1 MEYNNKPSVW
11 AGLRWPVKALIIA
24 IPIVAA
30 IWAADKFDLIPGL
43 KTDTSKDIKK
53 SDIGNEAVDSK
64 ADATGMLPVPDINDI
79 EYADM
84 GSAPE
89 LRLMNWVWFGNAGIF
104 SANGGLKTA
113 KGSLMEKY
121 GVNLKMITNNSVSD
135 MKREQLAFI
144 KEYASSNK
152 NPSGGV
158 HFVTLM
164 GDGFPAYVSAMNEQI
179 TKAYGKDYNLKAIG
193 IVGFSMGEDCVM
205 GPAEWKSNP
214 QSMKGSVVSAVI
226 GDGDWALH
234 VRYAADNNIKVNPDP
249 GTYDANAINFV
260 PAPDD
265 DFLKA
270 ADEVIAGR
278 TVTLKVKDDK
288 GKLTGKTIDK
298 KIDGA
303 ATWFPGDR
311 NIVKN
316 TQLQKVISTKQYPNQ
331 MGTIVVGC
339 DKWMKE
345 NSKIVTNFLN
355 ASLTATNQ
363 IKQHDPWFKYACN
376 LAPKVFCASAS
387 DCSESTEDWIKY
399 APPGGSTMA
408 NSSGSQVAVGGT
420 QMANLS
426 DNKKYFGIGGGNN
439 IYKSVYNYFSSVI
452 RDLNPAGFMDNVKGL
467 TAFEDAVD
475 LQYLGQ
481 VGVDAGQ
488 TAKTDYS
495 QNKGETFAN
504 RSWKI
509 EFATGS
515 DKITAKG
522 EDELLKLF
530 DALNIAENAK
540 VIIVGH
546 TDNVGDPNANK
557 DLSYRR
563 AKSVKQWL
571 IKKSGNN
578 FPSERFNVDGKG
590 QDEPIADNASPE
602 GKAQNRR
609 VQISFQQ

>member
-1 MEYNNKPSVW
+1 MAYDTKPSFW

-24 IPIVAA
+24 APIVAG
-30 IWAADKFDLIPGL
+30 IWAASKFDLIPGL
-43 KTDTSKDIKK
+43 KTDTSKEIKK
-53 SDIGNEAVDSK
+53 SDIGNDVVDSK
-64 ADATGMLPVPDINDI
+64 DAAGMLPVPDVNDI
-79 EYADM
+79 EFAEM
-84 GSAPE
+84 NGKPE
-89 LRLMNWVWFGNAGIF
+89 VRLMNWVWFGNAGIYA
-104 SANGGLKTA
+104 ANGGLKTA

-121 GVNLKMITNNSVSD
+121 NVNLKMLTNNSVSD

-144 KEYASSNK
+144 KDYAAGNK
-152 NPSGGV
+152 NPSTGV

-164 GDGFPAYVSAMNEQI
+164 GDGFPAYIAAMNEQI
-179 TKAYGKDYNLKAIG
+179 TKAYGKEYNLKTVG

-205 GPAEWKSNP
+205 GPAEWKTNP

-249 GTYDANAINFV
+249 GTYDANAINFI

-270 ADEVIAGR
+270 ADEVIAKR
-278 TVTLKVKDDK
+278 SVTLKVKDDN
-288 GKLTGKTIDK
+288 GKLTGKTVDK

-316 TQLQKVISTKQYPNQ
+316 TQLQKIISTKQYPNQ
-331 MGTIVVGC
+331 MATVVVGC

-345 NSKIVTNFLN
+345 NSQAVTNFLN

-363 IKQHDPWFKYACN
+363 IKQHDQWFKYACD
-376 LAPKVFCASAS
+376 LSPKVFCASAT
-387 DCSESTEDWIKY
+387 DCSETAEDWYKY
-399 APPGGSTMA
+399 AMPGGGTMA
-408 NSSGSQVAVGGT
+408 NSSGNQIPVGGT
-420 QMANLS
+420 QMANLA

-439 IYKSVYNYFSSVI
+439 IYKSVYTYFSSVLK
-452 RDLNPAGFMDNVKGL
+452 DLNPAGFMDNVKGL
-467 TAFEDAVD
+467 TPYDEAVD
-475 LQYLGQ
+475 LQYLAQ

-488 TAKTDYS
+488 TAKADYS
-495 QNKGETFAN
+495 KNKGEVFAN

-515 DKITAKG
+515 DKITPQG
-522 EDELLKLF
+522 EAELQKLF

-540 VIIVGH
+540 VSIVGH
-546 TDNVGDPNANK
+546 TDNAGDASANK
-557 DLSYRR
+557 DLSFRR

-571 IKKSGNN
+571 MKKSGNN
-578 FPSERFNVDGKG
+578 FPSERFSVDGKG
-590 QDEPIADNASPE
+590 QDEPLADNTTPT

-609 VQISFQQ
+609 VQISFSE

>member
-1 MEYNNKPSVW
+1 MAYDSKPSLW
-11 AGLRWPVKALIIA
+11 AGLRWPIKALIIA
-24 IPIVAA
+24 APIVAA

-43 KTDTSKDIKK
+43 KTDTSKEVKK
-53 SDIGNEAVDSK
+53 SDIGNEVIDSK
-64 ADATGMLPVPDINDI
+64 DATGMLPVPDVNDI
-79 EYADM
+79 EFATM
-84 GSAPE
+84 TGKPE
-89 LRLMNWVWFGNAGIF
+89 VRLMNWVWFGNAGIYA
-104 SANGGLKTA
+104 ANGGLKTA
-113 KGSLMEKY
+113 KGSLMEQY
-121 GVNLKMITNNSVSD
+121 NVNLKMLTNNSVSD
-135 MKREQLAFI
+135 MKREQLSFI
-144 KEYASSNK
+144 KDFAGGNK
-152 NPSGGV
+152 NPSTGV

-164 GDGFPAYVSAMNEQI
+164 GDGFPAYIAAMNEQI
-179 TKAYGKDYNLKAIG
+179 TKAFGKEYNLKTIG

-205 GPAEWKSNP
+205 GPVEWKTDP

-234 VRYAADNNIKVNPDP
+234 VRYAADNNVKVNPDP
-249 GTYDANAINFV
+249 GTYDPNAINFV

-270 ADEVIAGR
+270 ADEVIAKR
-278 TVTLKVKDDK
+278 SVNLKVKDDK
-288 GKLTGKTIDK
+288 GKLTGKSIER

-331 MGTIVVGC
+331 MATVVVGC

-345 NSKIVTNFLN
+345 NSKLVSDFLN

-363 IKQHDPWFKYACN
+363 VKQHDAWFKYACD
-376 LAPKVFCASAS
+376 LSPKVFCTSAS
-387 DCSESTEDWIKY
+387 DCSESPEDWYKY
-399 APPGGSTMA
+399 AVPGGSTLA
-408 NSSGSQVAVGGT
+408 NSSGNAIAVGGT

-439 IYKSVYNYFSSVI
+439 IYKSVYTYFSSVLK
-452 RDLNPAGFMDNVKGL
+452 DLNPAGFMDNVKGL
-467 TAFEDAVD
+467 TSYDDAVD
-475 LQYLGQ
+475 LRYLAQ

-488 TAKTDYS
+488 TAKVDYS
-495 QNKGETFAN
+495 QNKGEVFAN

-515 DKITAKG
+515 DKITPQG
-522 EDELLKLF
+522 EVELQKLF
-530 DALNIAENAK
+530 DALNIAEKAK
-540 VIIVGH
+540 VSIIGH
-546 TDNVGDPNANK
+546 TDNMGDANVNK
-557 DLSYRR
+557 DLSFRR

-571 IKKSGNN
+571 MKKSGNN

-590 QDEPIADNASPE
+590 PTEPVADNLTTE

-609 VQISFQQ
+609 VQISLSE

>member
-1 MEYNNKPSVW
+1 MAYETKPSLW
-11 AGLRWPVKALIIA
+11 SGLRWPVKALIIA
-24 IPIVAA
+24 LPIVGA
-30 IWAADKFDLIPGL
+30 IWAANKFDLIPGL
-43 KTDTSKDIKK
+43 KTDTSKDVKK
-53 SDIGNEAVDSK
+53 SDIGNEVIDTK
-64 ADATGMLPVPDINDI
+64 DATGMLPVPDVNDI
-79 EYADM
+79 EFATM
-84 GSAPE
+84 TGKPE
-89 LRLMNWVWFGNAGIF
+89 VRLMNWVWFGNAGIYA
-104 SANGGLKTA
+104 ANGGLKTA

-121 GVNLKMITNNSVSD
+121 NVNLKMLTNNSVSD

-144 KEYASSNK
+144 KDYAGGNK
-152 NPSGGV
+152 NPSTGV

-164 GDGFPAYVSAMNEQI
+164 GDGFPAYLSAMNEQI
-179 TKAYGKDYNLKAIG
+179 TKAYGKEYNLKTIG

-205 GPAEWKSNP
+205 GPAEWKTNP

-249 GTYDANAINFV
+249 GTYDPDAINFI

-270 ADEVIAGR
+270 ADEVIAKR
-278 TVTLKVKDDK
+278 SVTLKVKDQS
-288 GKLTGKTIDK
+288 GKLTGKTIEK
-298 KIDGA
+298 KIEGS

-316 TQLQKVISTKQYPNQ
+316 TQLQKIISTKQYPNQ
-331 MGTIVVGC
+331 MATVVVGC

-345 NSKIVTNFLN
+345 NSQLVTNFLN

-363 IKQHDPWFKYACN
+363 VKQHDPWFKYACD
-376 LAPKVFCASAS
+376 LSPKVFCASAT
-387 DCSESTEDWIKY
+387 DCSESAEDWYKF
-399 APPGGSTMA
+399 AVPGGSTLA
-408 NSSGSQVAVGGT
+408 NSSGNQIAVGGT
-420 QMANLS
+420 QMANLA

-439 IYKSVYNYFSSVI
+439 IYKSVYSYFSSVI
-452 RDLNPAGFMDNVKGL
+452 KDLNPAGFMDNVKGL
-467 TAFEDAVD
+467 TSYEEAVD
-475 LQYLGQ
+475 LQYLAQ
-481 VGVDAGQ
+481 VGVEAGQ
-488 TAKTDYS
+488 TSKADYS
-495 QNKGETFAN
+495 QNKGEVFAN

-515 DKITAKG
+515 DKITPEG
-522 EDELLKLF
+522 EMELQKLF

-540 VIIVGH
+540 VSIVGH
-546 TDNVGDPNANK
+546 TDNSGVASANK
-557 DLSYRR
+557 DLSFRR

-571 IKKSGNN
+571 MKKSGNN

-590 QDEPIADNASPE
+590 QDEPIADNATPT

-609 VQISFQQ
+609 VQISLSE

>member
-1 MEYNNKPSVW
+1 MAYDSKPSLW

-24 IPIVAA
+24 APLVAA
-30 IWAADKFDLIPGL
+30 VWAADKFNLIPGL
-43 KTDTSKDIKK
+43 KTDTSKEVKK
-53 SDIGNEAVDSK
+53 ADIGNELIDSK
-64 ADATGMLPVPDINDI
+64 DATGMLPVPDVNDI
-79 EYADM
+79 EFATM
-84 GSAPE
+84 TGKPE
-89 LRLMNWVWFGNAGIF
+89 VRLMNWVWFGNAGIYA
-104 SANGGLKTA
+104 ANGGLKTA

-121 GVNLKMITNNSVSD
+121 DVNLKMLTNNSVSD

-144 KEYASSNK
+144 KDFASGNK
-152 NPSGGV
+152 NPSSGV

-164 GDGFPAYVSAMNEQI
+164 GDGFPAYVAAMNEQI
-179 TKAYGKDYNLKAIG
+179 TKAYGKEYNLKVVG

-205 GPAEWKSNP
+205 GPGEWKTNP

-249 GTYDANAINFV
+249 GTYDPDAINFV

-270 ADEVIAGR
+270 ADEVIAKR

-288 GKLTGKTIDK
+288 GKLTGSSVEK

-331 MGTIVVGC
+331 MGTVVVGC

-345 NSKIVTNFLN
+345 NSQIVTNFLN

-363 IKQHDPWFKYACN
+363 IKQHDSWFKYACD
-376 LAPKVFCASAS
+376 LSPKVFCASAS
-387 DCSESTEDWIKY
+387 DCSETSDDWYKY
-399 APPGGSTMA
+399 AVPGGSSLA
-408 NSSGSQVAVGGT
+408 NSSGNQIAVGGT
-420 QMANLS
+420 QMANLA

-439 IYKSVYNYFSSVI
+439 IYKSVYNYFSSVLK
-452 RDLNPAGFMDNVKGL
+452 DLNPAGFMDNVKGL
-467 TAFEDAVD
+467 TAYDDAVD
-475 LQYLGQ
+475 LQYLAQ
-481 VGVDAGQ
+481 VGVEAGQ
-488 TAKTDYS
+488 TAKVDYS
-495 QNKGETFAN
+495 ENKGEVFAN

-509 EFATGS
+509 EFTTGS
-515 DKITAKG
+515 DKITPQG
-522 EDELLKLF
+522 EAELQKLF
-530 DALNIAENAK
+530 DALNIAEKAK
-540 VIIVGH
+540 VSIVGH
-546 TDNVGDPNANK
+546 TDNVGNATANQ
-557 DLSYRR
+557 DLSLRR

-571 IKKSGNN
+571 MKKSGGN

-590 QDEPIADNASPE
+590 SSEPVADNISTE

-609 VQISFQQ
+609 VQISLSE

>member
-1 MEYNNKPSVW
+1 MEYGKKPSLW

-24 IPIVAA
+24 APLVAGV
-30 IWAADKFDLIPGL
+30 WAASKFDLIPGL
-43 KTDTSKDIKK
+43 KTDTSKEVKK
-53 SDIGNEAVDSK
+53 SDIGNDVVDTK
-64 ADATGMLPVPDINDI
+64 DATGMLPVPDVNDI
-79 EYADM
+79 EFAAM
-84 GSAPE
+84 SGKPE
-89 LRLMNWVWFGNAGIF
+89 VRLMNWVWFGNAGIF
-104 SANGGLKTA
+104 AANGGLKTA

-121 GVNLKMITNNSVSD
+121 SVNLKMLTNNSVSD

-144 KEYASSNK
+144 KDFAGGNK
-152 NPSGGV
+152 NPSTGV

-179 TKAYGKDYNLKAIG
+179 TKAYGKEYNLKVVG
-193 IVGFSMGEDCVM
+193 IVGFSMGEDCLM
-205 GPAEWKSNP
+205 GPAEWKTNP

-249 GTYDANAINFV
+249 GTYDPEAINFV

-270 ADEVIAGR
+270 ADEVIAKR
-278 TVTLKVKDDK
+278 SVTLKVKDAA
-288 GKLTGKTIDK
+288 GKLTGKTVDK
-298 KIDGA
+298 SIDGA
-303 ATWFPGDR
+303 DTWFPGDR

-331 MGTIVVGC
+331 MATVVVGC

-345 NSKIVTNFLN
+345 NGKLVTDFLN
-355 ASLTATNQ
+355 ATLTATNQ
-363 IKQHDPWFKYACN
+363 IKQHDPWFKYACD
-376 LAPKVFCASAS
+376 LSPKVFCASAS
-387 DCSESTEDWIKY
+387 DCSETAEDWYKY
-399 APPGGSTMA
+399 AVPGGATMA
-408 NSSGSQVAVGGT
+408 NSSGNQIAVGGT
-420 QMANLS
+420 QMANLA

-439 IYKSVYNYFSSVI
+439 IYKSVYTYFSSVI
-452 RDLNPAGFMDNVKGL
+452 KDLNPAGFMDNVKGL
-467 TAFEDAVD
+467 TAYDDAVD
-475 LQYLGQ
+475 LQYLSQ

-488 TAKTDYS
+488 TAKADYS
-495 QNKGETFAN
+495 QNKGEVFAN

-515 DKITAKG
+515 DKITPQG
-522 EDELLKLF
+522 EAELQKLF

-540 VIIVGH
+540 VSIVGH
-546 TDNVGDPNANK
+546 TDNVGNADANK
-557 DLSYRR
+557 ELSFKR

-571 IKKSGNN
+571 MKRSGSN

-590 QDEPIADNASPE
+590 QDEPVGDNATPA

-609 VQISFQQ
+609 VQISLSE

>member
-1 MEYNNKPSVW
+1 MAYDTKPSLW
-11 AGLRWPVKALIIA
+11 GGLRWPVKALIIA
-24 IPIVAA
+24 IPIVAG
-30 IWAADKFDLIPGL
+30 IWAASKYDLIPGL
-43 KTDTSKDIKK
+43 KTDTSKEVKK
-53 SDIGNEAVDSK
+53 SDIGNDVVDTK
-64 ADATGMLPVPDINDI
+64 DVTGMLPVPDVNDI
-79 EYADM
+79 EFAEM
-84 GSAPE
+84 SGKPE
-89 LRLMNWVWFGNAGIF
+89 VRLMNWVWFGNAGIYA
-104 SANGGLKTA
+104 ANGGLKTA

-121 GVNLKMITNNSVSD
+121 NVNLKMLTNNSVSD

-144 KEYASSNK
+144 KDYAGGNK
-152 NPSGGV
+152 NPATGV

-164 GDGFPAYVSAMNEQI
+164 GDGFPAYLAAMNEQI
-179 TKAYGKDYNLKAIG
+179 TKAYGKEYNLKTVG

-205 GPAEWKSNP
+205 GPNEWKTNP

-249 GTYDANAINFV
+249 GTYDPNAINFV

-270 ADEVIAGR
+270 ADEVIAKR
-278 TVTLKVKDDK
+278 SVTLKVKDDN

-303 ATWFPGDR
+303 DTWFPGDR

-316 TQLQKVISTKQYPNQ
+316 TQLQKIISTKQYPNQ
-331 MGTIVVGC
+331 MATVVVGC

-345 NSKIVTNFLN
+345 NSQAVTGFLN
-355 ASLTATNQ
+355 ATLTATNQ
-363 IKQHDPWFKYACN
+363 IKQHDGWFKYACD
-376 LAPKVFCASAS
+376 LSPKVFCASAS
-387 DCSESTEDWIKY
+387 DCSETAADWYKY
-399 APPGGSTMA
+399 AMPGGGTMA
-408 NSSGSQVAVGGT
+408 NSSGNQIAIGGT
-420 QMANLS
+420 QMANLA

-439 IYKSVYNYFSSVI
+439 IYKSVYTYFSSVLT
-452 RDLNPAGFMDNVKGL
+452 DLNPAGFMDNVKGL
-467 TAFEDAVD
+467 TPYDEAVD

-488 TAKTDYS
+488 TAKADYS
-495 QNKGETFAN
+495 QNKGEVFAN

-515 DKITAKG
+515 DKITLQG
-522 EDELLKLF
+522 EAELQKLF

-540 VIIVGH
+540 VSIVGH
-546 TDNVGDPNANK
+546 TDNSGDAGANK

-571 IKKSGNN
+571 MKKSGNN
-578 FPSERFNVDGKG
+578 FPSERFSVDGKG
-590 QDEPIADNASPE
+590 QDEPVGDNATVT

-609 VQISFQQ
+609 VQISFSN

>member
-1 MEYNNKPSVW
+1 MAYDTKPSLW
-11 AGLRWPVKALIIA
+11 AGLRWPAKALIIA
-24 IPIVAA
+24 IPIVAG
-30 IWAADKFDLIPGL
+30 IWAASKYDLIPGL
-43 KTDTSKDIKK
+43 KTDTSKEVKK
-53 SDIGNEAVDSK
+53 SNIGNDVIDTK
-64 ADATGMLPVPDINDI
+64 DATGMLPIPDVNDI
-79 EYADM
+79 EFAEM
-84 GSAPE
+84 SGKPE
-89 LRLMNWVWFGNAGIF
+89 VRLMNWVWFGNAGIYA
-104 SANGGLKTA
+104 ANGGLKTA

-121 GVNLKMITNNSVSD
+121 NVNLKMLTNNSVSD

-144 KEYASSNK
+144 KDYAGGNK
-152 NPSGGV
+152 NPATGV

-164 GDGFPAYVSAMNEQI
+164 GDGFPAYLAAMNEQI
-179 TKAYGKDYNLKAIG
+179 TKAYGKEYNLKTVG

-205 GPAEWKSNP
+205 GPNEWKTNP
-214 QSMKGSVVSAVI
+214 QTMKGSVVSAVI

-249 GTYDANAINFV
+249 GTYDPNAINFV

-270 ADEVIAGR
+270 ADEVIAKR
-278 TVTLKVKDDK
+278 SVTLKVKDDN

-303 ATWFPGDR
+303 DTWFPGDR

-316 TQLQKVISTKQYPNQ
+316 TQLQKIISTKQYPNQ
-331 MGTIVVGC
+331 MATVVVGC

-345 NSKIVTNFLN
+345 NSQAVTGFLN
-355 ASLTATNQ
+355 ATLTATNQ
-363 IKQHDPWFKYACN
+363 IKQHDGWFKYACD
-376 LAPKVFCASAS
+376 LSPKVFCASAS
-387 DCSESTEDWIKY
+387 DCSETAADWYKY
-399 APPGGSTMA
+399 AMPGGGTMA
-408 NSSGSQVAVGGT
+408 NSTGNEIPIGGT

-439 IYKSVYNYFSSVI
+439 IYKSVYTYFSSVLT
-452 RDLNPAGFMDNVKGL
+452 DLNPAGFMDNVKGL
-467 TAFEDAVD
+467 TPYDDAVD

-488 TAKTDYS
+488 TAKADYS
-495 QNKGETFAN
+495 KNKGEVFAN

-515 DKITAKG
+515 DKITPQG
-522 EDELLKLF
+522 EAELQKLF

-540 VIIVGH
+540 VSVVGH
-546 TDNVGDPNANK
+546 TDNSGDATANK
-557 DLSYRR
+557 DLSFRR
-563 AKSVKQWL
+563 AKAVKQWL
-571 IKKSGNN
+571 MKKSGNN
-578 FPSERFNVDGKG
+578 FPSERFSVDGKG
-590 QDEPIADNASPE
+590 QDEPVGDNTTAT

-609 VQISFQQ
+609 VQISFSE